1 MKKLIIILVLLISS
15 NFIIGQTDLQKTL
28 SGVYN
33 PEEFVTLS
41 ENIPFN
47 NAIDI
52 LSKVSEK
59 LTGRKILLMIDYK
72 KPIGIEI
79 TRMPYK
85 KALTTIVQY
94 NGLFYEETPEA
105 IYVKKSEEKV
115 VKEPTVNYAPVDS
128 RDVKISAVFFEANVT
143 EMRERGIN
151 WQALLSKNG
160 LKIGSALTSFG
171 AGDKANTS
179 DFNVSGEGSFK
190 AGSFDGTASSVF
202 KFFESENL
210 GEMIASPSITVRDQQ
225 KGRIQIGSDIS
236 VKQKDFAGNVIEQ
249 FFSTGTI
256 IEVSP
261 FIYTEDGIDYVL
273 LQLDV
278 ERSSALADVERP
290 EIRKT
295 KATTQVLML
304 DGEETAIGGLFIN
317 EENIIRK
324 GIPILKDLPWWV
336 LGLRYL
342 TGYDSKEVVKK
353 EVIILV
359 KIEINPSLKNR
370 IVEKK
375 DALKEQII
383 NNKSRLEE
391 LKNNIPQQ
399 RKDGE

>member
-1 MKKLIIILVLLISS
+1 MKKIILILAF
-15 NFIIGQTDLQKTL
+15 FICNYIITGQTELQKQLT
-28 SGVYN
+28 GAYN
-33 PEEFVTLS
+33 PEELVTLS
-41 ENIPFN
+41 ENLPFN
-47 NAIDI
+47 IAIEI

-59 LTGRKILLMIDYK
+59 ITGRKILLTMDYA
-72 KPIGIEI
+72 KPIGIEL

-85 KALTTIVQY
+85 KALLTITQY
-94 NGLFYEETPEA
+94 HGLFYEETPEA
-105 IYVKKSEEKV
+105 IFVKKDEAKIEK
-115 VKEPTVNYAPVDS
+115 PATTTYAPIDS
-128 RDVKISAVFFEANVT
+128 RDVKISAVFFEANIS

-151 WQALLSKNG
+151 WQALLTKQGFSVG
-160 LKIGSALTSFG
+160 TGLTSF
-171 AGDKANTS
+171 ATSTQTTTS
-179 DFNVSGEGSFK
+179 DFNINSQGEFNAGSFK
-190 AGSFDGTASSVF
+190 GTASSVF

-210 GEMIASPSITVRDQQ
+210 GEIIASPSITVRDQQ

-236 VKQKDFAGNVIEQ
+236 VKQKDFAGNVVEQ

-261 FIYTEDGIDYVL
+261 YIYNEEGIDYIL

-317 EENIIRK
+317 EENNIRK
-324 GIPILKDLPWWV
+324 GIPFFKDLPWWV

-359 KIEINPSLKNR
+359 KIEINQSLKER
-370 IVEKK
+370 V
-375 DALKEQII
+375 I
-383 NNKSRLEE
+383 NNKEALKDQILKNKKRLEE
-391 LKNNIPQQ
+391 LKLNIPQ
-399 RKDGE
+399 KTEDGQ

>member
-1 MKKLIIILVLLISS
+1 MKKLIIILGILISS

-47 NAIDI
+47 NAIEI

-59 LTGRKILLMIDYK
+59 LTGRKIILMAEFK
-72 KPIGIEI
+72 NPIGIEI

-85 KALTTIVQY
+85 KALTIIVQY

-105 IYVKKSEEKV
+105 IYVKKSEEKA
-115 VKEPTVNYAPVDS
+115 VKEPTINYAPVDS
-128 RDVKISAVFFEANVT
+128 RDVKISAVFFEANVS

-160 LKIGSALTSFG
+160 LKIGSTLTSFG
-171 AGDKANTS
+171 AGDKTNTS
-179 DFNVSGEGSFK
+179 DFNVSGEGTFK

-202 KFFESENL
+202 KFFESQNL

-261 FIYTEDGIDYVL
+261 FIYSEDGIDYVL

-317 EENIIRK
+317 EENNIRK

-383 NNKSRLEE
+383 NNKNRLEE